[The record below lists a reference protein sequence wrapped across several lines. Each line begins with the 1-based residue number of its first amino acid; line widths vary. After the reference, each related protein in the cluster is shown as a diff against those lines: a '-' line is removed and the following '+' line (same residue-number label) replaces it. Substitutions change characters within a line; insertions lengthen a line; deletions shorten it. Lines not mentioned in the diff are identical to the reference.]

1 MKENILDIREGEAV
15 VPVNTLQIAKI
26 RRDGQ
31 TQPRQGINEDA
42 ISDYVTAL
50 ANGEQFPA
58 IDVMFDGADYW
69 LFDGFHRVESYLRSG
84 RTEIA
89 AKIHQGTLEDAQ
101 WYSYGANKGH
111 GLQRSTADK
120 ERAIRSAL
128 RHPKA
133 PSMSDSALAKY
144 LGVSD
149 KTVTK
154 YRLEMESASE
164 IPKVETRTGIDGKT
178 YSTGNIGKRSSFVK
192 LNPPTP
198 KTDTEP
204 APIPLTFAETKST
217 IYGVLADEAGSAD
230 PVELLKAMASRFV
243 VGHYTHKVNPGRCID
258 SAVFFEAYKQVRNEL
273 QARTVPPKPEP
284 QPDRPLPGWV
294 AGEPDQPT
302 EPEIGDQRP
311 EDRPTAIVL
320 ELPPIPFPDKDLLI
334 GQVKRAVGML
344 NEEGCATAAD
354 LLRVAGRCAFD
365 AQSAQPA
372 APTWVAGEPYEKT
385 GGAKP
390 SRKFM
395 IDLTTKVFKS
405 AMDSLDEYGQLT
417 GHFTDI
423 PPARRAL
430 EKLIAGLK
438 ENLP

>member
-1 MKENILDIREGEAV
+1 MEAV
-15 VPVNTLQIAKI
+15 VSINTLQIAKI

-84 RTEIA
+84 RTEIT

-101 WYSYGANKGH
+101 WHSYGANKGH

-133 PSMSDSALAKY
+133 PGMSDSALAKY

-164 IPKVETRTGIDGKT
+164 IPKVEARTGIDGKT
-178 YSTGNIGKRSSFVK
+178 YATGNIGKRSSFVK

-217 IYGVLADEAGSAD
+217 IYGVLTDEAGRDD
-230 PVELLKAMASRFV
+230 PAELLKAMASRFV
-243 VGHYTHKVNPGRCID
+243 AGHYMHKVNPGRCID

-273 QARTVPPKPEP
+273 QARLSPPKPEP
-284 QPDRPLPGWV
+284 TPDRPLPGWV
-294 AGEPDQPT
+294 AGEPDRPAA
-302 EPEIGDQRP
+302 P

-334 GQVKRAVGML
+334 GQVKRAVGIL
-344 NEEGCATAAD
+344 NEEGFATAAD
-354 LLRVAGRCAFD
+354 LLRVAGRCAYD
-365 AQSAQPA
+365 AQA
-372 APTWVAGEPYEKT
+372 ADRMPVDVEPVVTDKVTTVHGEV
-385 GGAKP
+385 
-390 SRKFM
+390 SREFM
-395 IDLTTKVFKS
+395 IDMTIKSFKV
-405 AMDSLDEYGQLT
+405 ALNSLDDYGRLT
-417 GHFTDI
+417 GHFTDV
-423 PPARRAL
+423 PPAQRLL
-430 EKLIAGLK
+430 EKIVK
-438 ENLP
+438 NLQDNLT